1 MNIFFTCDAHG
12 KLGRLLNEIYRPM
25 NRVLT
30 QRLGP
35 KDYGPGLVKW
45 FLLFIMLPPAFGGPD
60 SPERVRYEKR
70 SKATDLRLHVSNEA
84 FRQADEAGRRA
95 LVVEC
100 MMRSLDLIEAK
111 KLPDFDIQSLKADVA
126 AIAREE
132 GWIV

>member
-1 MNIFFTCDAHG
+1 MNIFFTSVAHG
-12 KLGRLLNEIYRPM
+12 KLGRLLNEIYMPM

-45 FLLFIMLPPAFGGPD
+45 FLLFIMLPAGLPGHDG
-60 SPERVRYEKR
+60 PERVRFEKKN
-70 SKATDLRLHVSNEA
+70 KAFDLRLHLSNEA
-84 FRQADEAGRRA
+84 FWKADEAGRKA

-100 MMRSLDLIEAK
+100 MMRSLDLIEVK
-111 KLPDFDIQSLKADVA
+111 KLPDFDIHSLKADVA

>member
-1 MNIFFTCDAHG
+1 MDIFFTSVSHG
-12 KLGRLLNEIYRPM
+12 KLGRLLNEIYMPL

-35 KDYGPGLVKW
+35 KDYGPGVIKW
-45 FLLFIMLPPAFGGPD
+45 FLMFGMLPAGFDGYD
-60 SPERVRYEKR
+60 APERARYEKR
-70 SKATDLRLHVSNEA
+70 NKVFELRLHLSNEA
-84 FRQADEAGRRA
+84 FRRADEAGRKV
-95 LVVEC
+95 LVVDC

-111 KLPDFDIQSLKADVA
+111 KLPDFDIKSLKADVA

>member
-1 MNIFFTCDAHG
+1 MNIFFTSVAHG
-12 KLGRLLNEIYRPM
+12 KLGRLLNEIYMPM

-70 SKATDLRLHVSNEA
+70 NKATDLRLHVSNEA

-126 AIAREE
+126 SIAREE
-132 GWIV
+132 GWIA